1 MECPSCQG
9 DEMKKEVTL
18 KGFLKKTKVITFY
31 CPTCPF
37 INAHEF
43 ELSREDY
50 NLERSKKEIL
60 IKSLP
65 MRIYNKRSKPPQ

>member
-1 MECPSCQG
+1 MQCPSCNDDG
-9 DEMKKEVTL
+9 IKKEVTL

-37 INAHEF
+37 KNSHEF
-43 ELSREDY
+43 ELSWDDY

-65 MRIYNKRSKPPQ
+65 MRIYNKK